1 MVRCNV
7 IFGFNTA
14 WKQHGTY
21 IFHRLDKS
29 PPPQVI
35 RDKGPRI
42 PMFVVILLMHD
53 IKCLP
58 AHECIAGGFL
68 LAWCP
73 RIVGMQV
80 AHWPCL
86 HKKPCK
92 TSPSWSLLYAWGHN
106 TPDLQ
111 AVLPSLPGPFYSP
124 TDWASLAT
132 CWLTAVLYCIRS
144 YRHNRVPVHWGFCR
158 LCFQSLQHKL
168 ISGSWHWLN
177 KWLTAQKSLHTE
189 AMFFISPFKAQLKR
203 INELGKV
210 NPLLTSSHPMS
221 VQCKLALITGGGRAV
236 GNLTIS
242 VPLSCW
248 SLLLLLL
255 KKNLINLVYPIDC
268 RPYNFHAKQLV

>member
-1 MVRCNV
+1 MVP
-7 IFGFNTA
+7 IF
-14 WKQHGTY
+14 

-111 AVLPSLPGPFYSP
+111 AVSPSLPGLFYSP
-124 TDWASLAT
+124 NWLSFFSHFLTYCSTLLHQIVQAQSCT
-132 CWLTAVLYCIRS
+132 CTLGFLQTMLSIAAAQT
-144 YRHNRVPVHWGFCR
+144 HQRV
-158 LCFQSLQHKL
+158 
-168 ISGSWHWLN
+168 
-177 KWLTAQKSLHTE
+177 
-189 AMFFISPFKAQLKR
+189 
-203 INELGKV
+203 
-210 NPLLTSSHPMS
+210 
-221 VQCKLALITGGGRAV
+221 LALAEQMTEELCG
-236 GNLTIS
+236 
-242 VPLSCW
+242 
-248 SLLLLLL
+248 
-255 KKNLINLVYPIDC
+255 
-268 RPYNFHAKQLV
+268 